1 MSRAYRIAV
10 KENLKRI
17 IRAKDHVSTQ
27 VEILEVLPKEQ
38 MAQLLKE
45 ELQRRGFQEKGKQ
58 LVRSQN
64 GVTVTVDP
72 TDGTVKVESERQ
84 ENVELEGERVG
95 RAWDDAGPNSKQL
108 KDQLRKE
115 LVADLEKQAG
125 SKEAELQKAATD
137 ALESQLGDL
146 RQELDR
152 AVNRVTAEALK
163 QKAATLGSI
172 KEMTEDAESGSLTI
186 VLEV

>member
-17 IRAKDHVSTQ
+17 IRARDHVSTQ
-27 VEILEVLPKEQ
+27 LEILEVLPKDQ
-38 MAQLLKE
+38 MADLLKE
-45 ELQRRGFQEKGKQ
+45 ELKRRGFEEQGQE

-72 TDGTVKVESERQ
+72 RAGTVKVEAERQ
-84 ENVELEGERVG
+84 ESVELEGERVG
-95 RAWDDAGPNSKQL
+95 RAWDDAGPNATQM

-125 SKEAELQKAATD
+125 TKEAELQKSATD
-137 ALESQLGDL
+137 ALEAQLADL

-163 QKAATLGSI
+163 QKAATLGAI
-172 KEMTEDAESGSLTI
+172 KEMTEDAESGALTI